1 MTYAPGFS
9 SGAPLGGVP
18 SINPQDFAL
27 ASQWGGAG
35 IPPPGGGGT
44 PNPALGQLA
53 ASGLAGVQQPG
64 GVPGP
69 QYTGGISGAQQAPT
83 PGNITGANSGLA
95 HILQNYLPAAPAPV
109 QSLGAYMRGA
119 GVVR

>member
-1 MTYAPGFS
+1 MPFLT
-9 SGAPLGGVP
+9 L
-18 SINPQDFAL
+18 NPADIATA
-27 ASQWGGAG
+27 ASAAQAG

-44 PNPALGQLA
+44 PSPMLGQLA

-64 GVPGP
+64 AVPGA
-69 QYTGGISGAQQAPT
+69 QYTGGIAGAQGAPNPANISGA
-83 PGNITGANSGLA
+83 GSGLA
-95 HILQNYLPAAPAPV
+95 HILANYLPPAPAPI